1 LTGTKGLAAKE
12 SIDINKSLFVLRKV
26 IMGLSESSKGHSK
39 DKSFVPYRDS
49 KLTSLLKQSIG
60 GNAYALMI
68 ACIAPSD
75 RFFDENVITLSYATR
90 ASNISNAPTKNI
102 DPKIKEIQDLKSK
115 NKALML
121 ELASANKHIE
131 FLTSMTSEQLQVFGD
146 TSAAEKSADIDLSFR
161 KLDTSS
167 PVKPTERV
175 ISMTSEV
182 NTKFGSKTGSK
193 TGPKALS
200 TGVTP
205 VITDYVSGVS
215 TDSQTK
221 FNQMSQKK
229 SLRGKSKDLFLSLEK
244 RESIEDI
251 AKSKFAY
258 IIMNVT

>member
-1 LTGTKGLAAKE
+1 
-12 SIDINKSLFVLRKV
+12 
-26 IMGLSESSKGHSK
+26 MGLSESSKGHSK
-39 DKSFVPYRDS
+39 EKSFVPYRDS

-146 TSAAEKSADIDLSFR
+146 KSVVDRSADIDLSYR

-167 PVKPTERV
+167 PMKAKDKV
-175 ISMTSEV
+175 ISMNSAV
-182 NTKFGSKTGSK
+182 IPKFGSKTGSK
-193 TGPKALS
+193 ALS
-200 TGVTP
+200 VGVSP
-205 VITDYVSGVS
+205 GIMASVSGID

-229 SLRGKSKDLFLSLEK
+229 SARGQSKDLFLSVEK

-258 IIMNVT
+258 IIMNLT